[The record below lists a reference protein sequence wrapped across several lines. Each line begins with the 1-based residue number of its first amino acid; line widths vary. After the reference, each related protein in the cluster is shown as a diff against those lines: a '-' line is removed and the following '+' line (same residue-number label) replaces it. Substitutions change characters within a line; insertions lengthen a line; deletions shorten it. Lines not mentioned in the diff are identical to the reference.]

1 MRNLRKV
8 LIVSLLAAGL
18 SALLALSPDAAVQAA
33 SSDKVSTS
41 FSSSSTDCNYALGQ
55 QASGDWREAVE
66 YFDKTVTD
74 DAENAETYDEAY
86 NHDKRR
92 LENDEDDDDEDDDG

>member
-18 SALLALSPDAAVQAA
+18 TALLALSPDAAVQAA

-74 DAENAETYDEAY
+74 DAETYDEAY